1 VSEWLIE
8 LLIITTTVFIIIAAV
23 HLIMILIKP
32 ILHRRGKIEK
42 VKSKIESPAVFHQ
55 TSPSM
60 TPAVELPPI
69 ITNETSN
76 EFWKDLRKR
85 QK

>member
-1 VSEWLIE
+1 MSEWLIE
-8 LLIITTTVFIIIAAV
+8 LLIITTTVFITIAAV
-23 HLIMILIKP
+23 HLIIILIKP
-32 ILHRRGKIEK
+32 ILHKKEKIEK
-42 VKSKIESPAVFHQ
+42 VESKMESPAILHQ
-55 TSPSM
+55 TSPST

-69 ITNETSN
+69 ITNETSD